1 MDILINKLPSSSSE
15 AEGEMAVE
23 EKESVPIVLEA
34 LEVDFSE
41 NKVVVFVP
49 EIEVYLLT
57 LIITTLLRF
66 NLNNEA
72 AYGSRLLL
80 LLLLL
85 FFKDFIVVVFVLIV
99 VLLVL

>member
-23 EKESVPIVLEA
+23 EKESGPIVLEA

-49 EIEVYLLT
+49 EIEVYLFT

-80 LLLLL
+80 LLLS
-85 FFKDFIVVVFVLIV
+85 FKDFIVVFVLIV